1 MSGITQRGVAQ
12 MPGLTASAEETLR
25 VKPVRSGPFGVLDIG
40 SSKIACLIGRAE
52 ADGRLRALGF
62 GWQKSR
68 GIKSGG
74 IVDLEEA
81 EAAIRAAVG
90 VAEDMADLRLKSVYV
105 NLSCGQPESRLFN
118 VQWPVDGRA
127 VTADD
132 IKRVVREAKARAVA
146 EARAVIHALP
156 LSFSTDETPG
166 VTDPRGLYCDT
177 LRAQLHVVDVGST
190 ALRTLEACLSR
201 CELEIA
207 ALVSAPMAAGLA
219 ALVGDER
226 ELGATVIDMGGGTT
240 TMAVF
245 AEGQVHHTAQL
256 PVGGIHVTT
265 DIAKGLSTSIAH
277 AERLKALYGNCQGSP
292 DDVRELLPV
301 PLVGEAEH
309 QIAQVPRSHLIACI
323 RPRLEEIFELV
334 KDRLETAGLGRVGGT
349 RVVLTG
355 GASQLG
361 GVRELAAQILE
372 RQVRLG
378 RPGGLIGLPDSA
390 AAPNFATLVGLL
402 AFATGDGQ
410 TMHDIDFDAE
420 RGQGW
425 FGRFVDFLKNRV

>member
-1 MSGITQRGVAQ
+1 MNSMTRRPPIVDNTSR
-12 MPGLTASAEETLR
+12 PPEEMLR
-25 VKPVRSGPFGVLDIG
+25 TRNIRSGPFGVLDIG
-40 SSKIACLIGRAE
+40 SAKITCMIGRAE
-52 ADGRLRALGF
+52 SDGRLRCLGF

-81 EAAIRAAVG
+81 EKAIRAAVG
-90 VAEDMADLRLKSVYV
+90 AAEDQADTRLKSVFV

-132 IKRVVREAKARAVA
+132 IRRVVREARHRASA
-146 EARAVIHALP
+146 DGRAVIHALP
-156 LSFSTDETPG
+156 LSFATDETG
-166 VTDPRGLYCDT
+166 GITDPRGLFCDT
-177 LRAQLHVVDVGST
+177 LSAQLHVIDGGST
-190 ALRTLEACLSR
+190 ALRTLSACLSR
-201 CELEIA
+201 CELDIA
-207 ALVSAPMAAGLA
+207 ALVSAPMASGLA
-219 ALVGDER
+219 TLVGDER

-245 AEGQVHHTAQL
+245 SEGQVLHTAQL

-277 AERLKALYGNCQGSP
+277 AERLKALYGNCAMSP
-292 DDVRELLPV
+292 DDQRELLPV
-301 PLVGEAEH
+301 PLVGESEH
-309 QIAQVPRSHLIACI
+309 QIAQVPRSHLISCV
-323 RPRLEEIFELV
+323 RPRMEEIFEMV
-334 KDRLETAGLGRVGGT
+334 KDQLETAGLGRAGAS

-361 GVRELAAQILE
+361 GVRELASQILE

-378 RPGGLIGLPDSA
+378 RPGSVIGLPDA
-390 AAPNFATLVGLL
+390 ASGPGFATLIGLL
-402 AFATGDGQ
+402 AFASGDGQ
-410 TMHDIDFDAE
+410 TMHDINFDSE
-420 RGQGW
+420 RGHGW
-425 FGRFVDFLKNRV
+425 FGKFVDFLKNRV